1 MEYKNEGFIKMTLAI
16 MPNTVLIDCSFEDC
30 TIILFDNSVQTSN
43 CRFVNNNII
52 QVQRV
57 L

>member
-16 MPNTVLIDCSFEDC
+16 MPNTVLTDCSFEDC
-30 TIILFDNSVQTSN
+30 TLIIFDESIETNN
-43 CRFVNNNII
+43 CKFINNNVVI
-52 QVQRV
+52 VQRV

>member
-16 MPNTVLIDCSFEDC
+16 MPNTVLTDCSFENC
-30 TIILFDNSVQTSN
+30 TLIIFDESIETNN
-43 CRFVNNNII
+43 CKFINNNVVI
-52 QVQRV
+52 VQRV